1 LFVYNCIAV
10 EEPSIKMEKVV
21 IILSSITPTDCGAC
35 PKVGL

>member
-21 IILSSITPTDCGAC
+21 IILSSITPTDCSAC